1 MSYSRVLLFLVAPK
15 SVTITGVRE
24 AKVGETLTLTCTT
37 TNSNPAAVITWI
49 PRGTTL
55 LHDSSHTVESP
66 DGGYITISHINVTLT
81 HQQNTAMYTCEA
93 LNVDLGVRRSA
104 TAIVGVLCKYC
115 KIIMPLR
122 ITLSVLV
129 GTFHLLVIFANSL
142 DPDQDRHNV
151 GPDLDPNCLAL

>member
-1 MSYSRVLLFLVAPK
+1 M
-15 SVTITGVRE
+15 
-24 AKVGETLTLTCTT
+24 
-37 TNSNPAAVITWI
+37 
-49 PRGTTL
+49 
-55 LHDSSHTVESP
+55 ESP

-115 KIIMPLR
+115 YMQDNSAFEDSCFLASCDFCR
-122 ITLSVLV
+122 
-129 GTFHLLVIFANSL
+129 LLIIFANSL

-151 GPDLDPNCLAL
+151 GYDLNLSCFAL

>member
-1 MSYSRVLLFLVAPK
+1 MVFTVVSHRTYLACCCFLVAPK

-55 LHDSSHTVESP
+55 LHDSSQTVESP

-115 KIIMPLR
+115 YMQDNSAFVDNSFLA
-122 ITLSVLV
+122 SA
-129 GTFHLLVIFANSL
+129 TFVIY
-142 DPDQDRHNV
+142 
-151 GPDLDPNCLAL
+151 